1 VLGRCVR
8 ASSSLLELAAGFD
21 LPFRSPWEGTVASI
35 TPSMRSH
42 MMQIY
47 ASLEIRGSLWRISF
61 LFYIYISIF
70 KLTGKPLP
78 TLVLLFLL
86 LLFKNSSRLS
96 SSLARCQHAV
106 ILRDINTAQIKI
118 Q

>member
-1 VLGRCVR
+1 MLGRCVR

-70 KLTGKPLP
+70 KLTGKTIADFGLAISLT
-78 TLVLLFLL
+78 TLQELFET
-86 LLFKNSSRLS
+86 FFVTCTLS
-96 SSLARCQHAV
+96 AR
-106 ILRDINTAQIKI
+106 RNTA
-118 Q
+118 

>member
-70 KLTGKPLP
+70 KLTGKTIADFGLAISLI
-78 TLVLLFLL
+78 TLQELFET
-86 LLFKNSSRLS
+86 FFVTCTLS
-96 SSLARCQHAV
+96 AR
-106 ILRDINTAQIKI
+106 RNTA
-118 Q
+118 

>member
-1 VLGRCVR
+1 MLGRCVR

-70 KLTGKPLP
+70 KLTGKTIANFGLAISLTT
-78 TLVLLFLL
+78 TLQELFET
-86 LLFKNSSRLS
+86 FFVTCTLS
-96 SSLARCQHAV
+96 AR
-106 ILRDINTAQIKI
+106 RNTA
-118 Q
+118 